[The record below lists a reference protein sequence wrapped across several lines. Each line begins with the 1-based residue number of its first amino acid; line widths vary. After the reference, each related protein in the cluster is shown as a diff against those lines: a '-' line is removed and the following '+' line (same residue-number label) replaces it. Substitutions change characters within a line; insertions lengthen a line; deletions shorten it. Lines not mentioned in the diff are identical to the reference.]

1 MNSSMKI
8 IMKIDS
14 QITREI
20 KLTKTG
26 MIKQKNIVESI
37 ILNLPKRK
45 LLVQIGSLGI
55 LPNTKRRSNTSLIQF
70 LSKKRNEAISNSV
83 F

>member
-55 LPNTKRRSNTSLIQF
+55 LPNTKGRSNTSLIQF

>member
-8 IMKIDS
+8 IMKIDG

-37 ILNLPKRK
+37 I
-45 LLVQIGSLGI
+45 
-55 LPNTKRRSNTSLIQF
+55 
-70 LSKKRNEAISNSV
+70 
-83 F
+83 

>member
-1 MNSSMKI
+1 MNSSMNI

-37 ILNLPKRK
+37 I
-45 LLVQIGSLGI
+45 
-55 LPNTKRRSNTSLIQF
+55 
-70 LSKKRNEAISNSV
+70 
-83 F
+83 